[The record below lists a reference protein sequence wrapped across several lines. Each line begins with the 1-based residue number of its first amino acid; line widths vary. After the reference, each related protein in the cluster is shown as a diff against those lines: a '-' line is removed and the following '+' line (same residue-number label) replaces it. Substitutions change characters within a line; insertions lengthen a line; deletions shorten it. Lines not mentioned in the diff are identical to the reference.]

1 MSFEGEFAAATDRF
15 VDPKRQSERKTESLS
30 FESCAKGSMIQ
41 GEERKRG
48 GGRNSP
54 RSALFAKAEPPPHP
68 CRQCRHQ
75 QICEESLALLLPLSP
90 ERSQIR
96 AAFIYVFL
104 RALSPSFLCLF
115 DMQFRYSSRKK
126 KCLRSFPE
134 SALKREMKNESAPPP
149 QFSSRY
155 GLLRPCWSQRE
166 GKQDIGG
173 IEGSIGI

>member
-1 MSFEGEFAAATDRF
+1 
-15 VDPKRQSERKTESLS
+15 
-30 FESCAKGSMIQ
+30 MIQ
-41 GEERKRG
+41 EEEKKGG

-54 RSALFAKAEPPPHP
+54 RSVLFAKAEPPPPHP

-75 QICEESLALLLPLSP
+75 RICEESLALLLLLIPK
-90 ERSQIR
+90 RSQIR

-104 RALSPSFLCLF
+104 RALSPSFPCLF
-115 DMQFRYSSRKK
+115 DMRFGYSSQKK
-126 KCLRSFPE
+126 KFLRSFPE
-134 SALKREMKNESAPPP
+134 SASKREMKNESAPPP
-149 QFSSRY
+149 RLSSRY